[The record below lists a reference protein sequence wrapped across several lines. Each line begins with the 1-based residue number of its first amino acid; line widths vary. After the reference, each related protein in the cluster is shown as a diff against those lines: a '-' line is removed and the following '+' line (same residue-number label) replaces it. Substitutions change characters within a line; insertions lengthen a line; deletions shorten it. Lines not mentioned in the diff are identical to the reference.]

1 MEETISNIWETEAK
15 YGWIYKDL
23 LEIIKSH
30 KAIEKKK
37 KLGKWYTQA
46 IQNRKKKTP
55 DNKYM
60 KWFLN
65 LAGKWNTLNGS
76 RTCQ

>member
-30 KAIEKKK
+30 KAIEKKT
-37 KLGKWYTQA
+37 GQMIYTG
-46 IQNRKKKTP
+46 NSK
-55 DNKYM
+55 
-60 KWFLN
+60 
-65 LAGKWNTLNGS
+65 
-76 RTCQ
+76 